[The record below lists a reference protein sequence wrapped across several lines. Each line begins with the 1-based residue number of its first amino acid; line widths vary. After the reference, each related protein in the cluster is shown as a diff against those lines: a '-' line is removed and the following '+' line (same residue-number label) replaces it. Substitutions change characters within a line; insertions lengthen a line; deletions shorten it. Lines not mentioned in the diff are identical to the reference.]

1 MKAQSEDIRT
11 DSISI
16 WIVRVSAIVVYFFAC
31 IVGVFV
37 IFIVAAIDI
46 IKHCVVLYPSDPPV
60 IFQISIIIWVDSST
74 GVYFDY
80 TGSHD
85 RLFGYEILIFCINW
99 SAHLWYIIEIIV
111 CSDFLA
117 LEVLPS
123 FCEIWWSSWLTVR
136 VIVIILISF
145 FVIVIVPLV
154 LLRPFNL
161 LLSELARNLHSV
173 NSDAV
178 VVVFVFLT
186 FDRREVWISIA
197 RSLGSSSLL
206 GCPISVATTL
216 RGCSS
221 THRVH
226 MKLITRFLRWHGS
239 EATSFAVSLPN
250 KLSQAGAW
258 SAINLI
264 ELDFFVHVF
273 DLPHFIHRAANNIGF
288 VTRRACRLAYPVV
301 VTLRHRI

>member
-1 MKAQSEDIRT
+1 MNARSEDIST

-37 IFIVAAIDI
+37 TFIVAAAIDI

-154 LLRPFNL
+154 LLGPFNL

-178 VVVFVFLT
+178 VVVFVLLT
-186 FDRREVWISIA
+186 LDSREVWISIA
-197 RSLGSSSLL
+197 RPLGSSPLL

-216 RGCSS
+216 RGWSS
-221 THRVH
+221 IHRVNI
-226 MKLITRFLRWHGS
+226 KLITRYLRWHGS
-239 EATSFAVSLPN
+239 EATSFVVSLPN
-250 KLSQAGAW
+250 KLS
-258 SAINLI
+258 
-264 ELDFFVHVF
+264 
-273 DLPHFIHRAANNIGF
+273 
-288 VTRRACRLAYPVV
+288 
-301 VTLRHRI
+301 